1 MLRSPAL
8 GRNGCFWC
16 SSLLPH
22 PMMLSHWLK
31 AAWGELGL
39 NVNTKVDPASART
52 EDRALATLLTT
63 DFLIEVDQSS

>member
-1 MLRSPAL
+1 MLKSPAL

-16 SSLLPH
+16 FSLLPH

-39 NVNTKVDPASART
+39 NVNTKVNLVSART
-52 EDRALATLLTT
+52 GDRALATLLTT
-63 DFLIEVDQSS
+63 DFLIEGDQSS